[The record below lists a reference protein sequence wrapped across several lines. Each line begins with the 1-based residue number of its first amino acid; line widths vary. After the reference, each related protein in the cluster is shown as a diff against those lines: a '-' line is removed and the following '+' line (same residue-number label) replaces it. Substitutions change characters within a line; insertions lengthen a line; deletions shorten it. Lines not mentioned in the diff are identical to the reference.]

1 MYYCSNWITFTFHY
15 VSINTRRFLSLLSAF
30 LPLHSTMFLLIL
42 RFQRR
47 IQFFSISLHSTMF
60 LLILILSLILSEVI
74 YNFTFHYVS
83 INTILDYFGVPV
95 NPDFT
100 FHYVSI
106 NTFRLV
112 GRFDGLHFPLHST
125 MFLLILREI
134 DDPSICPVLY
144 IPLCFY

>member
-106 NTFRLV
+106 NTPGNRWSIHMP
-112 GRFDGLHFPLHST
+112 RTLHST
-125 MFLLILREI
+125 MFLLIQTSHHQYRGYN
-134 DDPSICPVLY
+134 PLY